1 MKGLFNLTSECL
13 SINLLSCYVD
23 FQEKKIFIIN
33 QKKYFSKEI
42 TKYVSLYHD
51 YPLFEFTIQLNHNYK
66 SKNK

>member
-1 MKGLFNLTSECL
+1 MLIFRKR
-13 SINLLSCYVD
+13 
-23 FQEKKIFIIN
+23 KIFHYKPEEIFS
-33 QKKYFSKEI
+33 FSKEI